1 MCKKIQTH
9 PSQENKWPLS
19 MWKDAQHHLS
29 SGKWK
34 LKPQWCAT
42 SPASQGA
49 LVVKNLPANARDV
62 GSIPGL
68 GRSPGGGRGNPLQ
81 HSCLENPCG
90 QRSRAGYKPQGRK
103 ESDTTETTVRTTS
116 HLWEILK
123 KTRNT
128 KCSWCG
134 AKSYAAPRRFSW
146 LFLWIEC
153 RPCLH
158 TVTIFAESL
167 SYPHGILWSMTRR
180 LHSTPIHS
188 WLRYYCCLHHYRKG
202 DWGSEIGDLFFLG
215 PHRRW

>member
-1 MCKKIQTH
+1 MQETWVRSLAWEDPLEEGMATH
-9 PSQENKWPLS
+9 
-19 MWKDAQHHLS
+19 
-29 SGKWK
+29 
-34 LKPQWCAT
+34 
-42 SPASQGA
+42 
-49 LVVKNLPANARDV
+49 LP
-62 GSIPGL
+62 GESLWTEEL
-68 GRSPGGGRGNPLQ
+68 GRLQ
-81 HSCLENPCG
+81 TTGS
-90 QRSRAGYKPQGRK
+90 QRFGHDWNDVAHM
-103 ESDTTETTVRTTS
+103 RTTS

-202 DWGSEIGDLFFLG
+202 DWGSEIGDIFFLG